1 MMLQDEITAILSNTS
16 LTQAQQAAL
25 LSALITPVAVT
36 PAPQSLTVAAPPSVG
51 GVAVRIDAVVAPGSP
66 STITLPVTGHVLSLP
81 LQSQGEG
88 ILGYFQ
94 RTSHQTGGDAQ
105 DAGGLIVNAVDIATK
120 LQMDS
125 GNPSSWPYIV
135 DWYANPVA
143 YMNTYEPGAIAAGQ
157 AQDAKI
163 AAEDAGKG
171 KVAIASIPIGDL
183 QYAASTLGAHF
194 SNFLQAYTSDSNN
207 TINNTI
213 NTYSAGGPVGYPQ
226 GVQLTGSAVITSAV
240 AAFQATQANQLHA

>member
-16 LTQAQQAAL
+16 LTQAEQAAL

-51 GVAVRIDAVVAPGSP
+51 GVAVRIDAVIPTGTP

-94 RTSHQTGGDAQ
+94 RTSLQTGGNAQ
-105 DAGGLIVNAVDIATK
+105 DAGGLIVAATDLAHRLSMDAANA
-120 LQMDS
+120 
-125 GNPSSWPYIV
+125 SSWPYIV

-143 YMNTYEPGAIAAGQ
+143 YMNVYEPGAIAAGQ

-163 AAEDAGKG
+163 ALEDAGKG
-171 KVAIASIPIGDL
+171 SVSINSIPVTDL
-183 QYAASTLGAHF
+183 QYAASVTQGNF
-194 SNFLQAYTSDSNN
+194 SKFLVAYTNADHN
-207 TINNTI
+207 TIDQAVEA
-213 NTYSAGGPVGYPQ
+213 YVAGGPQSYI
-226 GVQLTGSAVITSAV
+226 GVQGLVGSPTIVAAV
-240 AAFQATQANQLHA
+240 AAYEAASVTQPK